1 MTIGLMLT
9 GAILLGVV
17 LWFLLGRRA
26 RDNAWQDFAAGVG
39 AQFVPGGLFGSSK
52 VLVPVGSTTVTLDS
66 YSVSTG
72 DDSTISY
79 TRIRAPFHRPDNF
92 QFTLYRRGL
101 LSGTLDRLLGA
112 RDIRMGDDDFDRRF
126 LVQATDDRKVRRL
139 FGDQDLRRL
148 IQGQPSLRL
157 MLRPSELH
165 LSVKGIVR
173 DASRLHSMFDLFGVL
188 LQRLSE

>member
-72 DDSTISY
+72 DDSTDKY
-79 TRIRAPFHRPDNF
+79 TRLRAPFHRADNF
-92 QFTLYRRGL
+92 QFTVVREGL
-101 LSGTLDRLLGA
+101 LAGAIDRAVGTRGSQ
-112 RDIRMGDDDFDRRF
+112 IGDAEFDRKF
-126 LVQATDDRKVRRL
+126 LIQTTDEAKVRRL
-139 FGDQDLRRL
+139 LGDGHLRQMI
-148 IQGQPSLRL
+148 IQQPSVRLLLRQH
-157 MLRPSELH
+157 ELH
-165 LSVKGIVR
+165 LSVKGIIR
-173 DASRLHSMFDLFGVL
+173 DAPRLRSMFELFTAL